1 MVDKLKFQELLD
13 IDDIAERNIA
23 LRRAFTAYTAPI
35 DVTGSE
41 ASALT
46 ILLNLT
52 YPRKRVDDLLDKRL
66 AKQTLNTDAHLDACI
81 DEVKWLHTHNLK
93 YPDIRVSKQRLIA
106 LSPLSHPHVLSSA
119 NGTRALGW
127 SHDSAKVNLAKLFS
141 CHFIWQERVCCLAT
155 LLSDPPKEWKEA
167 FQALGM
173 LVKDFM
179 NLCGR
184 VKASLPSDESP
195 SRVDKYSIQVRLP
208 YRDGYLAITPVVS
221 HALQAE
227 IQQAAMAKQGRY
239 ANIEFT
245 RPAAVSELSAS
256 LGGNVKA
263 LNYPPRIGNAVHGLS
278 DSWVLKVQAGQ
289 TVLNQGALSQPRF
302 KKALEGLLSK
312 NFELALKQRRQQ
324 KVACMRQIR
333 ATLAEWLSPLLEWRL
348 EVEENKVN
356 TSELAC
362 IHGSFEY
369 QFLTTKKEN
378 FVELLS
384 PMFSLL
390 NTVLSNSNTLQK
402 YAFHQHLMKPLKS
415 SLKWLLD
422 NLSKEPNA
430 LAIDSDEDNQ
440 QRYLYLKGIRVF
452 DAQALSNPY
461 CAGIPS
467 LTAVW
472 GMMHNYQRRLNERL
486 GTQLRLTSFSWF
498 IRQYSSVAGKKL
510 PEYGMQG
517 QKENQFRRAGIVD
530 NKHCDLVF
538 DLVVHIDGYEED
550 LDTLDNSVGA
560 LKASFPANFAGGVM
574 HPPEI
579 GSVDEWCELY
589 RSEALLYSKLRRL
602 PASGKWIMPTRYQI
616 ASFDGLLQLLK
627 LNVALCPVMS
637 GYLMLGSP
645 ESRKNSLEPL
655 HCYAETA
662 IGVVECAT
670 AIDIRLQGM
679 SNFFRRAFWMLDIKE
694 TSMLLKRI

>member
-1 MVDKLKFQELLD
+1 MVDKQKFQELLD
-13 IDDIAERNIA
+13 IDDIAERNIV
-23 LRRAFTAYTAPI
+23 LRRAFTAYTTPI

-41 ASALT
+41 AAALT

-66 AKQTLNTDAHLDACI
+66 AKQTLNTDAHLDGCI

-106 LSPLSHPHVLSSA
+106 PSPFSHPHVLSSA
-119 NGTRALGW
+119 NCTRALGW

-141 CHFIWQERVCCLAT
+141 CHFIWQERVCCLST
-155 LLSDPPKEWKEA
+155 LLIDPPNEWKTA
-167 FQALGM
+167 FKELGM
-173 LVKDFM
+173 PVKHFM

-184 VKASLPSDESP
+184 VKASLPIIDSP
-195 SRVDKYSIQVRLP
+195 NRVDKYSIQVRLP
-208 YRDGYLAITPVVS
+208 YRDGYLAITPVAS

-239 ANIEFT
+239 TNIEFT

-256 LGGNVKA
+256 LGGNVKV
-263 LNYPPRIGNAVHGLS
+263 LNYPPRVGNAVHGLS
-278 DSWVLKVQAGQ
+278 DSWVLKVQASQ

-302 KKALEGLLSK
+302 KRALEGLLS
-312 NFELALKQRRQQ
+312 NGFELALKQRRLQ
-324 KVACMRQIR
+324 KVASMRQIR
-333 ATLAEWLSPLLEWRL
+333 ATLTEWLSPLLEWRL

-356 TSELAC
+356 VSELAC

-369 QFLTTKKEN
+369 QFLTAQKEKLAG
-378 FVELLS
+378 LLS

-390 NTVLSNSNTLQK
+390 NTVLSNSNASQK
-402 YAFHQHLMKPLKS
+402 YAFHQRLMKPLKS

-430 LAIDSDEDNQ
+430 VVIASDEENQ

-461 CAGIPS
+461 CAGLPS

-472 GMMHNYQRRLNERL
+472 GMMYNYQRRLNESL

-517 QKENQFRRAGIVD
+517 TSENQFRRAGIVD
-530 NKHCDLVF
+530 HRYCDLVF
-538 DLVVHIDGYEED
+538 DLVFHIDGYEEELEV
-550 LDTLDNSVGA
+550 LDGSINA

-579 GSVDEWCELY
+579 GSVDEWCGLY
-589 RSEALLYSKLRRL
+589 RNEASLFTQLSRL
-602 PASGKWIMPTRYQI
+602 PVSGRWIMPTRYQMSSLDELLVLLEQK
-616 ASFDGLLQLLK
+616 AS
-627 LNVALCPVMS
+627 LCPVMS
-637 GYLMLGSP
+637 GYLLLEKP
-645 ESRKNSLEPL
+645 KSRRNSLEAL
-655 HCYAETA
+655 HSYAESA
-662 IGVVECAT
+662 IGGVEYAT
-670 AIDIRLQGM
+670 AIEIRLQGM
-679 SNFFRRAFWMLDIKE
+679 SNFFRRAFWMLEIKE
-694 TSMLLKRI
+694 SSMLMKRI

>member
-1 MVDKLKFQELLD
+1 MVDKLKFHELLD
-13 IDDIAERNIA
+13 IDDISERNIA
-23 LRRAFTAYTAPI
+23 LRRAFTGYTVPM
-35 DVTGSE
+35 DVTGNE

-66 AKQTLNTDAHLDACI
+66 AKQTLNTDAHLDASI
-81 DEVKWLHTHNLK
+81 DEVQWLHTHNLK
-93 YPDIRVSKQRLIA
+93 YPDIRVSKQRLITA
-106 LSPLSHPHVLSSA
+106 SPLSHSHILSSA
-119 NGTRALGW
+119 NCISTLGW

-141 CHFIWQERVCCLAT
+141 CHFNWQDRVCCLAT
-155 LLSDPPKEWKEA
+155 LLSDPPKIWKEA

-184 VKASLPSDESP
+184 IKASLPSYESP

-227 IQQAAMAKQGRY
+227 IQQAAMAKQCRY
-239 ANIEFT
+239 TNFEFT

-278 DSWVLKVQAGQ
+278 DSWLLKFQAGQ

-302 KKALEGLLSK
+302 KRALEGLLS
-312 NFELALKQRRQQ
+312 NGFELALKQRRLH
-324 KVACMRQIR
+324 KVASMRQIR
-333 ATLAEWLSPLLEWRL
+333 ATLTEWLSPLLEWRL
-348 EVEENKVN
+348 EVEENKNNV
-356 TSELAC
+356 SELAC

-369 QFLTTKKEN
+369 QFLTAQKEN
-378 FVELLS
+378 LVGLLN

-390 NTVLSNSNTLQK
+390 NTILSNSNTLQK
-402 YAFHQHLMKPLKS
+402 YAFHQRLMRPLKC

-422 NLSKEPNA
+422 NLSKESN
-430 LAIDSDEDNQ
+430 AIDSDEDNQ

-461 CAGIPS
+461 CAGLPS

-472 GMMHNYQRRLNERL
+472 GMVHNYQRRLNKRL

-550 LDTLDNSVGA
+550 LDAIDNSTDA
-560 LKASFPANFAGGVM
+560 IKASFPATFAGGVM

-589 RSEALLYSKLRRL
+589 PSETSLYSKLRRL
-602 PASGKWIMPTRYQI
+602 PASGKWVMPTRYQMD
-616 ASFDGLLQLLK
+616 SLDGLLQLLK

-637 GYLMLGSP
+637 GYLMLGPP

-655 HCYAETA
+655 HCYAEPA

-694 TSMLLKRI
+694 TSMLMKRI

>member
-1 MVDKLKFQELLD
+1 MVEITHIKQLLEIDNIQDRD
-13 IDDIAERNIA
+13 IT
-23 LRRAFTAYTAPI
+23 LRRAFTAYTECLDI
-35 DVTGSE
+35 TGDEST
-41 ASALT
+41 ALV

-52 YPRKRVDDLLDKRL
+52 HSRKLVDDLLDKDL
-66 AKQTLNTDAHLDACI
+66 AKKTLKSETHLDQCLN
-81 DEVKWLHTHNLK
+81 EVLWLHTHNLK
-93 YPDIRVSKQRLIA
+93 YPDIRVSKQRLITA
-106 LSPLSHPHVLSSA
+106 PPFSHPNVLSSA
-119 NGTRALGW
+119 NCISTLGW
-127 SHDSAKVNLAKLFS
+127 SHDSAKVNLAKLFT

-155 LLSDPPKEWKEA
+155 LLTDAPKEWKTA
-167 FQALGM
+167 FQQLGM
-173 LVKDFM
+173 SVKYFM
-179 NLCGR
+179 NVCGR

-239 ANIEFT
+239 TNIEFT

-263 LNYPPRIGNAVHGLS
+263 LNYPPRIENAEHGLS

-302 KKALEGLLSK
+302 KLALEGLLSK
-312 NFELALKQRRQQ
+312 NFELALKQRRKQ

-333 ATLAEWLSPLLEWRL
+333 ATLTEWLSPLLEWRL
-348 EVEENKVN
+348 EVEENKINV
-356 TSELAC
+356 SELAC

-369 QFLTTKKEN
+369 PFLTTEKEN
-378 FVELLS
+378 LVGLLS

-402 YAFHQHLMKPLKS
+402 YAFHQRLMKPLKS

-422 NLSKEPNA
+422 NLSKESNA
-430 LAIDSDEDNQ
+430 VVIVSDEDNQ

-486 GTQLRLTSFSWF
+486 GTELRLTSFSWF

-550 LDTLDNSVGA
+550 LDAIDNSTDA
-560 LKASFPANFAGGVM
+560 IKASFPATFAGGVM

-579 GSVDEWCELY
+579 GSVDEWCRLY
-589 RSEALLYSKLRRL
+589 RSETSLYSKLRRL
-602 PASGKWIMPTRYQI
+602 PVSGKWVMPTRYQMD
-616 ASFDGLLQLLK
+616 SLDGLLQLLK

-655 HCYAETA
+655 HCYAEPA

-694 TSMLLKRI
+694 TSMLMKRI